1 MSKMSWLF
9 WGAGALVAWYLIK
22 NAGKGA
28 LPPMAVDEPGQD
40 ILPPSGVQ

>member
-9 WGAGALVAWYLIK
+9 WGAYLIR

-28 LPPMAVDEPGQD
+28 LPPLAADEPGQD